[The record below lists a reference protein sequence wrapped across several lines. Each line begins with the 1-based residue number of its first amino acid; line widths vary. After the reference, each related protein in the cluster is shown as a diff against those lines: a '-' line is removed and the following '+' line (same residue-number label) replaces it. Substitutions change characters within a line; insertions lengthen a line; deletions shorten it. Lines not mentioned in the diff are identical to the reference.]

1 MSWVHMRSP
10 PTSPNMRV
18 ISSTGTAVRARPT
31 AWVPTWAR
39 GPWIQPSQT
48 ATWPAGSAE
57 TSSSWVTGMSGPPEP
72 LVSAALVVSEVSVLS
87 WAGSVAAVSVSAAA
101 PSGSSWPTG
110 RQ

>member
-1 MSWVHMRSP
+1 MVTSLWPKAAMSWVHMRSP

-48 ATWPAGSAE
+48 
-57 TSSSWVTGMSGPPEP
+57 
-72 LVSAALVVSEVSVLS
+72 
-87 WAGSVAAVSVSAAA
+87 
-101 PSGSSWPTG
+101 PT
-110 RQ
+110 